1 MIRFFFLKK
10 RKKKKKKKNINKI
23 FKTLQEEEGEDFTDD
38 FPERRVGFA
47 ASELDVDEEMEKKT
61 PLRRR
66 DTPHHK
72 KGKRIVITD
81 EAKDKVLQILAQTAK
96 KEDEEVIGLIN

>member
-1 MIRFFFLKK
+1 
-10 RKKKKKKKNINKI
+10 
-23 FKTLQEEEGEDFTDD
+23 
-38 FPERRVGFA
+38 
-47 ASELDVDEEMEKKT
+47 MEKKT

-96 KEDEEVIGLIN
+96 KEDEEVSMLREVTLIIELYLEKFFYITKNFRPGKAQIREQSESIFFEIYSTKVHLQIR

>member
-1 MIRFFFLKK
+1 
-10 RKKKKKKKNINKI
+10 
-23 FKTLQEEEGEDFTDD
+23 
-38 FPERRVGFA
+38 
-47 ASELDVDEEMEKKT
+47 MEKKT

-96 KEDEEVIGLIN
+96 KEDEEVSMLREATLIIELHLEKNLFISHYNVIGTRGIKAG

>member
-1 MIRFFFLKK
+1 
-10 RKKKKKKKNINKI
+10 
-23 FKTLQEEEGEDFTDD
+23 
-38 FPERRVGFA
+38 
-47 ASELDVDEEMEKKT
+47 MEKKT

>member
-1 MIRFFFLKK
+1 
-10 RKKKKKKKNINKI
+10 
-23 FKTLQEEEGEDFTDD
+23 
-38 FPERRVGFA
+38 
-47 ASELDVDEEMEKKT
+47 MEKKT

-96 KEDEEVIGLIN
+96 KEDEEVSMLREATLIIELHLEKIFLYHKEFSTR